1 VSNGPEHAPAGAGK
15 VAAGGSGERRGSA
28 GCSSQFLRRPPLAC
42 AVAAASSSGKL
53 RWARAA
59 AATCVSVIAAP
70 PQPPAADFGFD
81 PLGLGK
87 NETALK
93 WYTQAELQNG
103 RWAMLGVAGILV
115 QVRTLRAV
123 CTA

>member
-1 VSNGPEHAPAGAGK
+1 MVPAG
-15 VAAGGSGERRGSA
+15 VVSA
-28 GCSSQFLRRPPLAC
+28 GRSSQCLQRPPLAY
-42 AVAAASSSGKL
+42 AVAATSSSGKL
-53 RWARAA
+53 RWARAT
-59 AATCVSVIAAP
+59 AATCVLIIAAP

>member
-1 VSNGPEHAPAGAGK
+1 MLLLPPAYQ
-15 VAAGGSGERRGSA
+15 S
-28 GCSSQFLRRPPLAC
+28 LPPHLN
-42 AVAAASSSGKL
+42 
-53 RWARAA
+53 R
-59 AATCVSVIAAP
+59 
-70 PQPPAADFGFD
+70 PPAADFGFD